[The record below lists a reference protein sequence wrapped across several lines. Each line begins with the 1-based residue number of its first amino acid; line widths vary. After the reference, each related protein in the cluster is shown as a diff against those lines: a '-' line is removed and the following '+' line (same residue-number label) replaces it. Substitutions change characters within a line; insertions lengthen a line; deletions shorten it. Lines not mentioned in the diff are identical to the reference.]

1 MAKFSV
7 IKNVL
12 TSYQVEVEAD
22 SVEQAREK
30 AARGEHG
37 RILPVR
43 NPNWASDANVAPEI
57 WEVIETEKSG
67 GLFMGYWPSEK
78 AAPPER
84 FVRRNCVP
92 VEGAQ
97 A

>member
-37 RILPVR
+37 RVLPVR
-43 NPNWASDANVAPEI
+43 NPDWATDANVAPEI
-57 WEVIETEKSG
+57 WEAIEAEKSG
-67 GLFMGYWPSEK
+67 GLFKGHWPSESPTK
-78 AAPPER
+78 PEP
-84 FVRRNCVP
+84 FVRRNCIP
-92 VEGAQ
+92 VSA
-97 A
+97 

>member
-12 TSYQVEVEAD
+12 TSYQVEVDAE
-22 SVEQAREK
+22 SLEQAREK

-43 NPNWASDANVAPEI
+43 NPDWATDSSVAPEI
-57 WEVIETEKSG
+57 WEAIETEKSG
-67 GLFMGYWPSEK
+67 GLFIGHWPSEK
-78 AAPPER
+78 PKKEA
-84 FVRRNCVP
+84 FVRRNCIP
-92 VEGAQ
+92 V
-97 A
+97 